1 MAYRYFCII
10 TAPWQCVSLIL
21 VLQVRMLFIINIVVL
36 PTIGHIHGSVTE
48 VKISHGIG
56 CIRYNSK

>member
-1 MAYRYFCII
+1 MAYQYFCII

-21 VLQVRMLFIINIVVL
+21 VLQVRMTFIINIVAL

-56 CIRYNSK
+56 HIRYNSK